1 MSSSWVSSS
10 RPTTST
16 TTWFNCTGKSQASG
30 RLVMSVRILQS
41 LWRESEGSALVEG
54 ALVVPILCTLVFGV
68 FEFSWLFYQQHL
80 ISTGIRDAARYIART
95 ANPNDITIQ
104 TGAKNL
110 ATTGA
115 IDGNTAR
122 VNGWWTHDVHI
133 AYASADNP
141 VGVDGLTPFR
151 GAPALQS
158 ATELTTL
165 PGPPPGFF

>member
-1 MSSSWVSSS
+1 
-10 RPTTST
+10 
-16 TTWFNCTGKSQASG
+16 
-30 RLVMSVRILQS
+30 MSVQILQS

-122 VNGWWTHDVHI
+122 VNGWWTHDGNI
-133 AYASADNP
+133 SYASVDNP
-141 VGVDGLTPFR
+141 VGIDGLTPFR
-151 GAPALQS
+151 GGIFFLSGTGTSHFSVPSLRFFSLLCVNAPTIPAGNS
-158 ATELTTL
+158 H
-165 PGPPPGFF
+165 

>member
-1 MSSSWVSSS
+1 
-10 RPTTST
+10 
-16 TTWFNCTGKSQASG
+16 
-30 RLVMSVRILQS
+30 MSVRILQS
-41 LWRESEGSALVEG
+41 LWRDSEGSALVEG
-54 ALVVPILCTLVFGV
+54 AFVVPFLCTLVFGV

-122 VNGWWTHDVHI
+122 VNGWWTHDVDI
-133 AYASADNP
+133 TYASVDNP
-141 VGVDGLTPFR
+141 VGIDRLTPFR
-151 GAPALQS
+151 GGAVIHSVAVSTTFAVPSLGFCALLGLKPPAFTVWHQERVIG
-158 ATELTTL
+158 T
-165 PGPPPGFF
+165 G

>member
-1 MSSSWVSSS
+1 
-10 RPTTST
+10 
-16 TTWFNCTGKSQASG
+16 
-30 RLVMSVRILQS
+30 MSVRILQS
-41 LWRESEGSALVEG
+41 LWRNSEGSALIEG

-95 ANPNDITIQ
+95 ANPNDVTIQ

-122 VNGWWTHDVHI
+122 VNGWWTRDVDI
-133 AYASADNP
+133 TYAFVDNP
-141 VGVDGLTPFR
+141 MDVNGLTAFR
-151 GAPALQS
+151 GGAVIQS
-158 ATELTTL
+158 VTVSTTFTVPSL
-165 PGPPPGFF
+165 GFFGFLGLKPPAFTVSHQERVIGPG